1 MKITIFDTEYL
12 SLSKRY
18 ADLRSLI
25 KFKKKLFPEIIQISF
40 LKFSNIYLK
49 NKQKKLNIFIKIKQK
64 IPKRIT
70 KLTNITLNI
79 LQKKGHC
86 FKESMNLIDKFIDKK
101 SILLA
106 NGDDIEI
113 LKLNIRFNNFKRG
126 TKKLVNYV
134 NYNKVLSRIDKKK
147 NTDIRLRYYDTEN
160 LNKIFKFKINFHLH
174 NASNDCIVIY
184 KSLRKLIKIYGKKEF
199 EDMIAQNKELIK
211 F

>member
-12 SLSKRY
+12 SLSKGY
-18 ADLRSLI
+18 SDLRNLI

-40 LKFSNIYLK
+40 LKCSNIYLK

-70 KLTNITLNI
+70 KLTNITSNI

-101 SILLA
+101 SILIA
-106 NGDDIEI
+106 NGEDIKL
-113 LKLNIRFNNFKRG
+113 LKLNIRYNNFERSN
-126 TKKLVNYV
+126 KKLINYI
-134 NYNKVLSRIDKKK
+134 NLKKILNRIDKKK
-147 NTDIRLRYYDTEN
+147 NYATEN
-160 LNKIFKFKINFHLH
+160 LNKIFKFKINFNLH
-174 NASNDCIVIY
+174 DASNDCIVIY
-184 KSLRKLIKIYGKKEF
+184 KSIRKLIKIYGKKEF

>member
-40 LKFSNIYLK
+40 LKCPNVYSK
-49 NKQKKLNIFIKIKQK
+49 NNQKKLNIFIKIKQK
-64 IPKRIT
+64 VPKRIT
-70 KLTNITLNI
+70 KLTNITSNI
-79 LQKKGHC
+79 LQKKGYC

-101 SILLA
+101 SILLS
-106 NGDDIEI
+106 NGEDMEL
-113 LKLNIRFNNFKRG
+113 LKLNMRFNNFEKG
-126 TKKLVNYV
+126 NKKLVNCV
-134 NYNKVLSRIDKKK
+134 NLKKILRRIDNKRNF
-147 NTDIRLRYYDTEN
+147 NTET
-160 LNKIFKFKINFHLH
+160 LNKIFKFKINFNLH

-199 EDMIAQNKELIK
+199 ENMILQNKKLIK

>member
-12 SLSKRY
+12 SLSKKY
-18 ADLRSLI
+18 ADLRNLI

-40 LKFSNIYLK
+40 LKCSNIYLK

-70 KLTNITLNI
+70 KLTNITSNI

-199 EDMIAQNKELIK
+199 EDMIAQNKESIK

>member
-1 MKITIFDTEYL
+1 MKIIIFDTEYL

-18 ADLRSLI
+18 SDLKSII
-25 KFKKKLFPEIIQISF
+25 KFKEKLFPEIIQISF
-40 LKFSNIYLK
+40 LKCSNIYLK

-70 KLTNITLNI
+70 KLTNISSNI

-106 NGDDIEI
+106 NGEDIEI

-134 NYNKVLSRIDKKK
+134 NYRKILNRINKKK
-147 NTDIRLRYYDTEN
+147 NYDTAN

>member
-1 MKITIFDTEYL
+1 MKITIFDAEYL

-18 ADLRSLI
+18 ANLRNLI

-40 LKFSNIYLK
+40 LKCSNIYLK

-64 IPKRIT
+64 IPKQIT
-70 KLTNITLNI
+70 KLTNITSNI

-106 NGDDIEI
+106 NGEDIEI

-134 NYNKVLSRIDKKK
+134 NYRKILNRINKKK
-147 NTDIRLRYYDTEN
+147 NYDTAN

>member
-1 MKITIFDTEYL
+1 MKIIIFDTEYL
-12 SLSKRY
+12 SLSKRCSN
-18 ADLRSLI
+18 LRNLI

-40 LKFSNIYLK
+40 LKCSNIYLK

-70 KLTNITLNI
+70 KLTNISSNI

-106 NGDDIEI
+106 NGDDIEV
-113 LKLNIRFNNFKRG
+113 LKLNIRFNNLKRG

-134 NYNKVLSRIDKKK
+134 NYRKILNRINKKK
-147 NTDIRLRYYDTEN
+147 NYDTAN

-199 EDMIAQNKELIK
+199 EDMIAQNKKLIK

>member
-18 ADLRSLI
+18 SDLRNLI

-40 LKFSNIYLK
+40 LKCSNIYLK

-70 KLTNITLNI
+70 KLTNISSNI
-79 LQKKGHC
+79 LQKKGYY

-106 NGDDIEI
+106 NGDDIEL
-113 LKLNIRFNNFKRG
+113 LKLNIRFNNFERG

-134 NYNKVLSRIDKKK
+134 NLQKVLSRIDKKK
-147 NTDIRLRYYDTEN
+147 NYDTKN

-174 NASNDCIVIY
+174 NASNDCIVLY
-184 KSLRKLIKIYGKKEF
+184 KSLRKLIKIYGKKKF
-199 EDMIAQNKELIK
+199 EDMIIQNKELIK

>member
-1 MKITIFDTEYL
+1 MKIIIFDTEYL

-18 ADLRSLI
+18 SDLKSII
-25 KFKKKLFPEIIQISF
+25 KFKEKLFPEIIQISF
-40 LKFSNIYLK
+40 LKCSNIYLK

-64 IPKRIT
+64 IPKQIT
-70 KLTNITLNI
+70 KLTNITSNI

-106 NGDDIEI
+106 NGEDIEI

-134 NYNKVLSRIDKKK
+134 NYRKILNRINKKK
-147 NTDIRLRYYDTEN
+147 NYDTAN

-199 EDMIAQNKELIK
+199 EDMIAQNKKLIK

>member
-12 SLSKRY
+12 SLSKGY
-18 ADLRSLI
+18 SDLRNLI

-40 LKFSNIYLK
+40 LKCSNIYLK

-70 KLTNITLNI
+70 KLTNISSNI

-86 FKESMNLIDKFIDKK
+86 FKESMNLIDKIVDRN
-101 SILLA
+101 SVLIA
-106 NGDDIEI
+106 NGDDIKI

-126 TKKLVNYV
+126 TKKLVNFV
-134 NYNKVLSRIDKKK
+134 NYQKVLSRIDKKK
-147 NTDIRLRYYDTEN
+147 NTDMRYYSTEN

-174 NASNDCIVIY
+174 NASNDCVVIY

-199 EDMIAQNKELIK
+199 EDMITQNKELIK

>member
-1 MKITIFDTEYL
+1 MKIIIFDTEYL

-18 ADLRSLI
+18 SDLKNLI

-40 LKFSNIYLK
+40 LKCSNIYLK

-64 IPKRIT
+64 IPKQIT
-70 KLTNITLNI
+70 KLTNITSNI

-106 NGDDIEI
+106 NGEDIEI

-134 NYNKVLSRIDKKK
+134 NYRKILNRINKKK
-147 NTDIRLRYYDTEN
+147 NYDTAN

-184 KSLRKLIKIYGKKEF
+184 KSLRKLIKIYGKSKF
-199 EDMIAQNKELIK
+199 KDMIAQNKELIK

>member
-18 ADLRSLI
+18 SDLRNLI

-40 LKFSNIYLK
+40 LKCSNIYLK

-70 KLTNITLNI
+70 KLTNITSNI

-147 NTDIRLRYYDTEN
+147 NYDTEN

-184 KSLRKLIKIYGKKEF
+184 KSLRKLIKIYGKNEF
-199 EDMIAQNKELIK
+199 ENMIAQNKELIK

>member
-1 MKITIFDTEYL
+1 MKIIIFDTEYL

-18 ADLRSLI
+18 ADLRNII

-40 LKFSNIYLK
+40 LKCSNIYLK

-70 KLTNITLNI
+70 KLTNVTSNI
-79 LQKKGHC
+79 LQKKGHY
-86 FKESMNLIDKFIDKK
+86 FKETMNLIDKFIDKK

-106 NGDDIEI
+106 NGNDIEI

-134 NYNKVLSRIDKKK
+134 NYNKFLSKIDKKK
-147 NTDIRLRYYDTEN
+147 NTDIRYYDTEN

-174 NASNDCIVIY
+174 NASNDCVVIY
-184 KSLRKLIKIYGKKEF
+184 KSLRKLIKIYGKSKF
-199 EDMIAQNKELIK
+199 KDMIAQNKELIK

>member
-1 MKITIFDTEYL
+1 M
-12 SLSKRY
+12 
-18 ADLRSLI
+18 

-40 LKFSNIYLK
+40 LKCSNIYLK
-49 NKQKKLNIFIKIKQK
+49 NNQKKLNIFIKIKQK

-70 KLTNITLNI
+70 KLTNITSNI

-113 LKLNIRFNNFKRG
+113 LKLNIRFNNFKRS

-134 NYNKVLSRIDKKK
+134 NYKKLLSRIDKKK
-147 NTDIRLRYYDTEN
+147 NTDIGYYDTEN

>member
-12 SLSKRY
+12 SLSKGY
-18 ADLRSLI
+18 SDLRNLI

-40 LKFSNIYLK
+40 LKCSNIYLK

-70 KLTNITLNI
+70 KLTNITSNI

-147 NTDIRLRYYDTEN
+147 NYDTEN
-160 LNKIFKFKINFHLH
+160 LNKIFKLKTNFILH
-174 NASNDCIVIY
+174 NASNDCIVLY
-184 KSLRKLIKIYGKKEF
+184 KSLRKLIKIYGKKKF
-199 EDMIAQNKELIK
+199 EDMIS

>member
-1 MKITIFDTEYL
+1 MKIIIFDTEYL

-18 ADLRSLI
+18 SNLKSLI

-40 LKFSNIYLK
+40 LKCPNVYSK
-49 NKQKKLNIFIKIKQK
+49 NNQKKLNIFIKIKQK

-70 KLTNITLNI
+70 KLTNITSNI

-86 FKESMNLIDKFIDKK
+86 FKESINIIDKFIDKK

-106 NGDDIEI
+106 NGEDIEI

-174 NASNDCIVIY
+174 NASNDCVVIY

>member
-18 ADLRSLI
+18 ADLRNLI

-40 LKFSNIYLK
+40 LKCSNIYLK
-49 NKQKKLNIFIKIKQK
+49 NNQKKLNIFIKIKQK

-70 KLTNITLNI
+70 KLTNITSNI

-134 NYNKVLSRIDKKK
+134 NYRKLLSRIDKKK

-184 KSLRKLIKIYGKKEF
+184 KSLRKLIKIYGKKQF
-199 EDMIAQNKELIK
+199 EDMIVQNKELIK